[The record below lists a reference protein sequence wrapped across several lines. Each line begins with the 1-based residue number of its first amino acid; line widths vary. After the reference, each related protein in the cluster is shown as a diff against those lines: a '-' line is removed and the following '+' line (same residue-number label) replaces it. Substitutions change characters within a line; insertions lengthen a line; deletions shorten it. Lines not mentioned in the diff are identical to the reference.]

1 MINNKDPLIA
11 AVQKVMQDSYAE
23 RNAVKVV
30 NEKFGIVDRRVLPR
44 ENQGAW
50 DAAYQTVLSEG
61 VEALDEMMTIKV
73 DMDPKR
79 DHSDLEKKHG
89 VTIRKPKNGTTSHEV
104 LGDKRALKNFA
115 NDVYD
120 NRSPVNVHPELF
132 KEGAKL
138 HKNQQVLDVHEPEKN
153 KLTRKDFQ
161 KLSAMA
167 EANVDTVGKGE
178 NEGGSAV
185 TTVPSKP
192 APSKPTSITTPQQD
206 ALKKK
211 IQSIK
216 EAKKAAMCEATLES
230 IQEEI
235 ANNLAEQASYVYE
248 NEGQEGLIT
257 FLESLSEEQI
267 EILQMNEGPIWDTI
281 KGVANSAADAVSSAA
296 KSAQDGM
303 GQLATATGA
312 TAANKWLRR
321 KAADTATAVL
331 GPEKSAALQSYVKG
345 TSVGKE
351 RKQEMEK
358 GNMSSS
364 EYRAGD
370 RDNSGSTAPKP
381 KAKPAAPA
389 PKAAA
394 PAAPKATAPAAPVQ
408 KSTPVTRMKQN
419 RSIDKNSEVGPR
431 AKYQGLGVTTG
442 TTIKK

>member
-50 DAAYQTVLSEG
+50 DAAYQMVLSEG
-61 VEALDEMMTIKV
+61 VEALDEMMTINV
-73 DMDPKR
+73 DMDHKM
-79 DHSDLEKKHG
+79 DHSRLEKKHG
-89 VTIRKPKNGTTSHEV
+89 VTIEKPKNGTGPHKV
-104 LGDKRALKNFA
+104 RGDMAALKNFA

-138 HKNQQVLDVHEPEKN
+138 HKNQQVLDVHEPEKD
-153 KLTRKDFQ
+153 KLTRKDFK

-216 EAKKAAMCEATLES
+216 EAKKAAMYEATLES

-267 EILQMNEGPIWDTI
+267 EILQMNEGLWDTI
-281 KGVANSAADAVSSAA
+281 KGAANSAADAVSSAA

-312 TAANKWLRR
+312 SAANKWLR
-321 KAADTATAVL
+321 KTAADTATAVL
-331 GPEKSAALQSYVKG
+331 GPERSATLQSFAKG

-364 EYRAGD
+364 EYKAGD
-370 RDNSGSTAPKP
+370 RDNSGSTAPTPKP
-381 KAKPAAPA
+381 KPAAP
-389 PKAAA
+389 KA
-394 PAAPKATAPAAPVQ
+394 AAPKATAPKATAPTAPVK
-408 KSTPVTRMKQN
+408 KSTPVTRMKHN
-419 RSIDKNSEVGPR
+419 RSIDKNSDVGQR

>member
-1 MINNKDPLIA
+1 MLNNKDPLIA
-11 AVQKVMQDSYAE
+11 AVQQVMQNNQVE

-30 NEKFGIVDRRVLPR
+30 NEKFGVVDRRVLPR
-44 ENQGAW
+44 ESQGAW
-50 DAAYQTVLSEG
+50 DTAYQTVLSEG
-61 VEALDEMMTIKV
+61 VEALDEMMIKV
-73 DMDPKR
+73 DMDHDM
-79 DHSDLEKKHG
+79 DHSPLEKKHG
-89 VTIRKPKNGTTSHEV
+89 VKIVKPKDPKANHEV
-104 LGDKRALKNFA
+104 HGSKENLKKFA

-138 HKNQQVLDVHEPEKN
+138 HKNQQALDVHEPEKDE
-153 KLTRKDFQ
+153 LTRKDFQ
-161 KLSAMA
+161 KLRAMA
-167 EANVDTVGKGE
+167 EGNVDTVGKGE

-192 APSKPTSITTPQQD
+192 APSKPTSITRPQQD

-216 EAKKAAMCEATLES
+216 EAKKAAMCESTLES

-235 ANNLAEQASYVYE
+235 ANNLAEQASYIYE

-267 EILQMNEGPIWDTI
+267 EILQMNEALWDTI
-281 KGVANSAADAVSSAA
+281 KGAANSAADAVSSAA

-303 GQLATATGA
+303 GKLATATGA
-312 TAANKWLRR
+312 TAANKWLR
-321 KAADTATAVL
+321 KTAADTATAVL
-331 GPEKSAALQSYVKG
+331 GPERSASLQSYVKG

-364 EYRAGD
+364 EYKAGE
-370 RDNSGSTAPKP
+370 RDTSGSTAPKP
-381 KAKPAAPA
+381 KTKPAAPA

-394 PAAPKATAPAAPVQ
+394 PAAPKATAPAAPVK

-419 RSIDKNSEVGPR
+419 RSIDKNNEVGPR